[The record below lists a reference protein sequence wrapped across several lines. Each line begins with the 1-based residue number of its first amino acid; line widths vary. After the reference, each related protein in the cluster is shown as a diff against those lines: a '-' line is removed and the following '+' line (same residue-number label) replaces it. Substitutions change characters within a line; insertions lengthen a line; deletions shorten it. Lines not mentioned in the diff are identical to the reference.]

1 MAANITLT
9 MIKPTAVNK
18 GFIGPVLAMINR
30 AGFRIVAVKY
40 LKLSESDAQSFY
52 EVHKEKHFYNDLI
65 KFMSSGPIIAA
76 ILEKENAVE
85 AYRELIGATDPAKA
99 ADGTVRKYYG
109 TSIEANAVHGSDSD
123 ENAKVEADFFFAK
136 SDRLDYM

>member
-9 MIKPTAVNK
+9 MIKPMAVSK

-123 ENAKVEADFFFAK
+123 ENAIIETNFFF
-136 SDRLDYM
+136 SNLERF